1 VITLSSCYGALILG
15 QAQRVHMGAPRP
27 QPLPP
32 ARRPR
37 GWQPAS
43 WTAPAIALGARLRA
57 ARRAAGLTIAQV
69 AQAADAAVA
78 SVVAWEQGQ
87 HRPQRRSL
95 GRLARLLGIPYDE
108 LLTLGDYPPKRPASP
123 GRRER
128 VDPQPPAAHFF
139 GGRIAAAREAHGWTI
154 DDLAGRTG
162 KSRTTVRRWEA
173 GLQRPPRHLVRRLA
187 TLLHIASEELMELA
201 GYDATT
207 LGPPDADTEATE
219 T

>member
-1 VITLSSCYGALILG
+1 
-15 QAQRVHMGAPRP
+15 MGAPRP

-43 WTAPAIALGARLRA
+43 WTVPAIVLGARLRA
-57 ARRAAGLTIAQV
+57 ARLAAGLTVAQV
-69 AQAADAAVA
+69 AQTADAAVG
-78 SVVAWEQGQ
+78 SVEAWEQGQ

-95 GRLARLLGIPYDE
+95 ARLARLLGLPYDE
-108 LLTLGDYPPKRPASP
+108 LLTLGDYPPKRPTPP

-128 VDPQPPAAHFF
+128 LIPQHTAAHFF

-162 KSRTTVRRWEA
+162 KTRTTVRRWEA

-187 TLLHIASEELMELA
+187 ALLDIASEDLMALA
-201 GYDATT
+201 GYDAAT
-207 LGPPDADTEATE
+207 ADSADVDGEAR
-219 T
+219 